1 MTWPTRA
8 QLRHRLQA
16 EGPQALRIVIA
27 ALVGWEICRRIDPG
41 SLPIYAV
48 IVPLVA
54 MRDDPYSAFN
64 TSFDRLIGVVAG
76 ITIGVL
82 VADWLGP
89 SVYAVGLVL
98 LVGLVSGIVLRIGP
112 SLNVQVSL
120 SALLVFANPD
130 PGELAVTRLW
140 ETLVGVVVTVVLST
154 LLFPPDSRAAVDRA
168 TADVTSRVARHL
180 SDLSVIVEHADRH
193 AARLVAIGEAASETE
208 RLAEELPQK
217 LAGAQRSVQYNPL
230 RRAQRATLGELTQPV
245 GSVVTLAQAVRVLLD
260 DIAEFSARS
269 DLRASWPRVGSHLV
283 TVLSA
288 TAAAVATGV
297 APTGLSPAAETAVTT
312 ANAEMERWRASAQAP
327 LDAVLRRPAYRMVH
341 AIEAFDRKGPPP
353 A

>member
-1 MTWPTRA
+1 MTKPTRA
-8 QLRHRLQA
+8 QLSRRWRS
-16 EGPQALRIVIA
+16 EGPQALRIIIA

-64 TSFDRLIGVVAG
+64 TSLDRLIGVVAG
-76 ITIGVL
+76 ITIGVV
-82 VADWLGP
+82 VAAWLGP

-98 LVGLVSGIVLRIGP
+98 LVGLVGGVLLRIGP

-140 ETLVGVVVTVVLST
+140 ETLIGAAVTVVLST
-154 LLFPPDSRAAVDRA
+154 LLFPPDSRVAVERA

-180 SDLSVIVEHADRH
+180 SDLSVVVEHADRH
-193 AARLVAIGEAASETE
+193 AARLRSIREASSETE
-208 RLAEELPQK
+208 RLAVELPQK
-217 LAGAQRSVQYNPL
+217 LAGARRSVRYNPL
-230 RRAQRATLGELTQPV
+230 RRAQRTALEAVTQPV
-245 GSVVTLAQAVRVLLD
+245 ESVVALAQALRVLVD
-260 DIAEFSARS
+260 DVAEFSARS
-269 DLRASWPRVGSHLV
+269 DLQSTWPQVGSHLA

-288 TAAAVATGV
+288 AAAAVGTGV
-297 APTGLSPAAETAVTT
+297 SAAGLGPTARAAITA
-312 ANAEMERWRASAQAP
+312 ANTEMERWRATAQTP
-327 LDAVLRRPAYRMVH
+327 LDAVLRRPVYRMVH
-341 AIEAFDRKGPPP
+341 AIEAFDR
-353 A
+353 